1 MKLLTFGKKL
11 ESVGPAPL
19 NGPDWVQANPRWIK
33 SALKNTQQ
41 RPTGGWYVLGSARE
55 LNDRPRR
62 YQVAGHQLVAFRSG
76 TSIVVGGNACP
87 HMGASLAE
95 GRIEGGQ
102 VVCPWHGLRL
112 GCQRRGSWQP
122 LPAHDDGVL
131 LWVRLAEAEQNPT
144 AMPFIAAR
152 PKVAIF
158 AVVSAEA
165 HCDPID
171 IIANRLDPWHGAH
184 FHPYAFAR
192 LSVLE
197 IGDDE
202 ITVRVAKRLAGPVCI
217 EVDARFHSPEPRT
230 IVMTI
235 IAGEGVGSVV
245 ETHATPI
252 SEGRTLVI
260 EANMATSDRKSFLF
274 ARRLST
280 LIRPLMARS
289 ARRLWIDDIAY
300 AERLFQERHR
310 LQTNDQQT
318 NDHQLNDRPAS
329 PTLES
334 GHDLSG

>member
-1 MKLLTFGKKL
+1 MKLWTFGKKPA
-11 ESVGPAPL
+11 SVGPAAL
-19 NGPDWVQANPRWIK
+19 SGPDWVQANPRWIER
-33 SALKNTQQ
+33 ALENTDK
-41 RPTGGWYVLGSARE
+41 RPTGGWYVLGSSRQ

-62 YQVAGHQLVAFRSG
+62 YQVAGREWVAFRSG
-76 TSIVVGGNACP
+76 PSIVVGANACP
-87 HMGASLAE
+87 HLGASLAE
-95 GRIEGGQ
+95 GRIEDGE

-122 LPAHDDGVL
+122 LPTYDDGVL
-131 LWVRLAEAEQNPT
+131 LWVRLTEAGQTPT
-144 AMPFIAAR
+144 AKPFIADR
-152 PKVAIF
+152 PKRAIS

-165 HCDPID
+165 HCDPAD

-192 LSVLE
+192 LSVLK

-202 ITVRVAKRLAGPVCI
+202 ITVRVAKRLVGPVCI

-252 SEGRTLVI
+252 SPGRTRVI

-300 AERLFQERHR
+300 AERLFAARHR
-310 LQTNDQQT
+310 LQIYDRQT
-318 NDHQLNDRPAS
+318 NDRPTAKTIDS
-329 PTLES
+329 VRDIS
-334 GHDLSG
+334 